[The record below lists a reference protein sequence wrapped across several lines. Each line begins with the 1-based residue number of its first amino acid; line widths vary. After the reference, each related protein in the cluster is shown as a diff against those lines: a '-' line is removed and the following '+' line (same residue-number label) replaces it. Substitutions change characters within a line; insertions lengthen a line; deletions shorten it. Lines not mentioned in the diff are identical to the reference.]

1 MKVKARIL
9 SVSKEDDLYKAIL
22 EIEYNGESFTT
33 QVDHLPRKPVR
44 VKVVDQGDKVRL
56 DITDVEGLGIA
67 SFIIHKSHL
76 EKGCMDCRS
85 LLLPA

>member
-9 SVSKEDDLYKAIL
+9 SVSREEGLYKATL
-22 EIEYNGESFTT
+22 EIVYDGESLTA

-44 VKVVDQGDKVRL
+44 VKAIDQGDRVRL

-76 EKGCMDCRS
+76 EKGCVDCKS